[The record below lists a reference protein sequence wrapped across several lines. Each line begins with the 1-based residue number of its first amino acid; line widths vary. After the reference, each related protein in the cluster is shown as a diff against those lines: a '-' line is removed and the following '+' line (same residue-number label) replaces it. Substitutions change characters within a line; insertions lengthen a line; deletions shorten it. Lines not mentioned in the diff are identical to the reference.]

1 MSSNKSFST
10 ETAERYALAL
20 FELSEE
26 SSELEKVENEV
37 KSLLDLYK
45 ASEGLKNFIK
55 NPTQVNTV
63 QLKVIDE
70 ISKVLKFTATF
81 KNFLSILVIKRR
93 FFYLED
99 IFKRFLSLNS
109 KRRGEL
115 KATLTSSKKLSPA
128 EITSLNNQLSSAV
141 GSKIVFD
148 NKVDESLIGGLK
160 VQIGSLMIDS
170 SIKNKLKKY
179 EKLMLDY

>member
-99 IFKRFLSLNS
+99 IFKRFLSLNF
-109 KRRGEL
+109 L
-115 KATLTSSKKLSPA
+115 CTLLPA
-128 EITSLNNQLSSAV
+128 PEYPDFESIIIFFVSIDLFIIKGANGKIIDV
-141 GSKIVFD
+141 G
-148 NKVDESLIGGLK
+148 
-160 VQIGSLMIDS
+160 
-170 SIKNKLKKY
+170 
-179 EKLMLDY
+179 